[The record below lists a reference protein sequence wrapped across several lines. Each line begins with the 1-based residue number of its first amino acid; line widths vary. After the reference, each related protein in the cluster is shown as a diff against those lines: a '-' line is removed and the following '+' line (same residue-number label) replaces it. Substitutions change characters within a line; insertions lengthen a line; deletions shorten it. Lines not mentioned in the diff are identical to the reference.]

1 MKKTADAHWEYI
13 EALTRATLAT
23 PGTSEVGMSVDE
35 LIALIGFHYKS
46 AFTHGWKHALEAL
59 RATEVPCTLETTVSS
74 CRCPEAASCAPSAAV
89 SAVSGFARRACDAD
103 NSGEEE
109 ISHVLTFLREDR

>member
-1 MKKTADAHWEYI
+1 MKKTADAHWKYI

-46 AFTHGWKHALEAL
+46 AFIHGWKHGLEAL
-59 RATEVPCTLETTVSS
+59 RQYNIPCTLENTVQSS
-74 CRCPEAASCAPSAAV
+74 CARDFDAAVPVAEAACRV
-89 SAVSGFARRACDAD
+89 CDAD
-103 NSGEEE
+103 NSGGYIPLPMANKNCKPPKGE
-109 ISHVLTFLREDR
+109 